1 MLTASNRFEIH
12 TLAPIVHSVERKEGQ
27 IELGPQSNPSAR
39 LSALDCESWEASHSG
54 TPHCGA
60 KGKEGA
66 SHRSKY
72 QLSNQI
78 ANSKLQIEKIA
89 FVIVGHWTMDIAWL
103 SSKTITDDTLATNI
117 ACHVME
123 ENKKVKI
130 TIL

>member
-1 MLTASNRFEIH
+1 MVLNQILLPGLAHLIVRVGKRRTVGRH
-12 TLAPIVHSVERKEGQ
+12 TV
-27 IELGPQSNPSAR
+27 
-39 LSALDCESWEASHSG
+39 
-54 TPHCGA
+54 
-60 KGKEGA
+60 GKEGA

-103 SSKTITDDTLATNI
+103 SSKTITDNTLAANI
-117 ACHVME
+117 ACYVME
-123 ENKKVKI
+123 ENKKDKI